1 MSPSV
6 SSMSEKSAATAPS
19 SEWSEAM
26 TAIEQGLLRVPGM
39 ARLRGDHR
47 EAAAADILH
56 RLAAAGFL
64 AGIPELSAAPLAAA
78 A

>member
-1 MSPSV
+1 MPENSTAP
-6 SSMSEKSAATAPS
+6 APS

-39 ARLRGDHR
+39 SRLRGDHR

-56 RLAAAGFL
+56 RLTAAGL
-64 AGIPELSAAPLAAA
+64 ITGIPELSAAPLAAA